1 MLLGGCGAGSSPPR
15 TAAAPASS
23 VSAGGAASGTVDRVV
38 ITAFTFRPNPLG
50 VRPGTAVVW
59 INRDRVRHTVTAGT
73 RSYDDKG
80 KVDGVRPSGQFDL
93 ELPHAGST
101 ARVTFTRPGRVHF
114 YCAVH
119 PGMDG
124 EVVVS

>member
-1 MLLGGCGAGSSPPR
+1 
-15 TAAAPASS
+15 
-23 VSAGGAASGTVDRVV
+23 VSAGAAPDTASRVT
-38 ITAFTFRPNPLG
+38 ITAFTFRPNPLEIH
-50 VRPGTAVVW
+50 RGTAVVW

-93 ELPHAGST
+93 DLPRAGNT
-101 ARVTFTRPGRVHF
+101 ARVTFTRPGRIHF